1 MCEAARFGDCMYL
14 GFSLGSVTLNESLGL
29 GGPYF
34 RMCKTNPMI
43 LGAVRVKRAMYVKS
57 ILHWEVVL

>member
-1 MCEAARFGDCMYL
+1 MKQQDL
-14 GFSLGSVTLNESLGL
+14 GTVCTWVSLGSVTLNESLVL

-34 RMCKTNPMI
+34 VMCKTNPII

-57 ILHWEVVL
+57 ILHWEGVL